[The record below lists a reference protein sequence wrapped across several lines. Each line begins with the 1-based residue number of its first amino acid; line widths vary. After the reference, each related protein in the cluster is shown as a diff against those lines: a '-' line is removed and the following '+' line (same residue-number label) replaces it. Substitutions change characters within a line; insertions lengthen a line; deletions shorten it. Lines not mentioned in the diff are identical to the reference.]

1 MFVKNTQA
9 FMMERKGKEKT
20 CGNGELF
27 SRRLKMLFMFHTA
40 KQDLRSSV
48 TGGKNNYLGKLCLKP
63 AGQPAARIIKG
74 RERKG
79 EL

>member
-1 MFVKNTQA
+1 
-9 FMMERKGKEKT
+9 
-20 CGNGELF
+20 
-27 SRRLKMLFMFHTA
+27 MLSMFHTA

-48 TGGKNNYLGKLCLKP
+48 TGGKNNYLGKLCHKP
-63 AGQPAARIIKG
+63 AGQPAAGVIKG